1 MAVVFRAALVE
12 TQLGRV
18 EVETA
23 GTISNGLTL
32 FTPPERLPKGV
43 TASTLI
49 ARQVNVRGFL
59 DLLVERLAA
68 PPRAR

>member
-1 MAVVFRAALVE
+1 VE

-23 GTISNGLTL
+23 SSLTNGLTV
-32 FTPPERLPKGV
+32 FTPADRLPKDV

-59 DLLVERLAA
+59 DLLVERLSA
-68 PPRAR
+68 PPRGR